1 MYFSEVSNLKEK
13 IGKINA
19 AFCLYAEAIT
29 DLDHSFQVDQTFAS
43 KINEIASSVEVLL
56 KEGKVSTR

>member
-29 DLDHSFQVDQTFAS
+29 DLDHSFQVDQTFAN
-43 KINEIASSVEVLL
+43 KIN
-56 KEGKVSTR
+56 